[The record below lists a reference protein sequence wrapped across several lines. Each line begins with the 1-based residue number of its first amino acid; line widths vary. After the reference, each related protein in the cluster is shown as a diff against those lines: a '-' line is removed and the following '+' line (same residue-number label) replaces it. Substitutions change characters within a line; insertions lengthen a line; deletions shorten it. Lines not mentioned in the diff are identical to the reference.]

1 MSEVQSCAALH
12 LSSSSS
18 SLSSFSSPLPI
29 PPILPSPPPAPPHL
43 SSSSSPWSH
52 GDELRP
58 QPQVTSSHLLSP
70 HLLPQT
76 QTLPPNPQPQ
86 HLLLH
91 PQHLHPQ
98 PQHLVPQYQPQ
109 HLLPQHLLPQSHPQ
123 HLLPQSQPQHLLL
136 HPQHLL
142 PQSQPQPQGLDD
154 PDKEDQTRSEPPYE
168 PPCLLNSHS
177 YSYQSQETN
186 QLDLHHQNQFSAGW
200 TPHRHQLENTHLI
213 THTPAYDAHT
223 LQPEVTHPQRNHTH
237 LITHTPAYDAHTLQP
252 EVTHPQRN
260 HTHLFSHSDTHT
272 LPSSG
277 VYGPSHTHNAYPV
290 THTPSHT
297 HPELTHTHPELNAH
311 GPPEPTLSQLQ
322 CSPLGCGSGGVSLA
336 GWSSMEAASSSIL
349 DFSSPQFYPN
359 SYPNY
364 PPQAFCTP
372 QTPSP
377 HYPPP
382 PPANSSPSP
391 EMDPSADR
399 LGFDAQIFMQ
409 LKGDKTHFSLTEPDW
424 YPMTS
429 DPSRHPLQAYYPPFP
444 SQVGSILDRT
454 GLLLDAGSSGFF
466 QETGQEKGQDVGSP
480 AQLPGLAAGQ
490 NWREECGGGRG
501 GGGRGGRRGGG
512 GGGRRRGG
520 AGGGEKR
527 GGRPEF
533 QVLLSTSQHQSQI
546 KLPQHEESSE
556 ASDCRLVCM
565 VCQRDFK
572 SLPALNG
579 HMRSHGGFRS
589 TTHTPRRG
597 KGEDSSAPVRPSVS
611 MTMPVL
617 CSAPPPPS
625 GQERGGGGE
634 EGGGVAKA
642 WRGGKR
648 RSSRPLF
655 LPSGGAV
662 LFCSLMRLTTTEEE
676 KEAVA
681 VGDMVAGNSGAVA
694 MSDRVDARRDG
705 AVANGNGHLGAC
717 DAEEEE
723 AVAMGDMVA
732 RNDDT
737 RRDGAVADG
746 DEGAVARG
754 NGGGG
759 RGCEAVYTPP
769 PMLCPV
775 RPGAGLYCR
784 LLPAA
789 PLQHAH
795 NGVDDLVSMVTGKQR
810 VGIKV
815 QINVGRGFQAE
826 IPPPQDRRHAHSDSH
841 NALLL
846 WMPMDELESPVN
858 QQRVEALLM
867 MARSSVLPGGGA
879 SPEHALHVLS
889 ECRGD
894 FLAAV
899 DTLLSGPDSCSRP
912 PHNHY
917 TEVQL

>member
-1 MSEVQSCAALH
+1 
-12 LSSSSS
+12 
-18 SLSSFSSPLPI
+18 
-29 PPILPSPPPAPPHL
+29 
-43 SSSSSPWSH
+43 
-52 GDELRP
+52 
-58 QPQVTSSHLLSP
+58 
-70 HLLPQT
+70 
-76 QTLPPNPQPQ
+76 
-86 HLLLH
+86 
-91 PQHLHPQ
+91 
-98 PQHLVPQYQPQ
+98 
-109 HLLPQHLLPQSHPQ
+109 
-123 HLLPQSQPQHLLL
+123 
-136 HPQHLL
+136 
-142 PQSQPQPQGLDD
+142 
-154 PDKEDQTRSEPPYE
+154 
-168 PPCLLNSHS
+168 
-177 YSYQSQETN
+177 
-186 QLDLHHQNQFSAGW
+186 
-200 TPHRHQLENTHLI
+200 
-213 THTPAYDAHT
+213 
-223 LQPEVTHPQRNHTH
+223 
-237 LITHTPAYDAHTLQP
+237 
-252 EVTHPQRN
+252 
-260 HTHLFSHSDTHT
+260 
-272 LPSSG
+272 
-277 VYGPSHTHNAYPV
+277 
-290 THTPSHT
+290 
-297 HPELTHTHPELNAH
+297 
-311 GPPEPTLSQLQ
+311 
-322 CSPLGCGSGGVSLA
+322 
-336 GWSSMEAASSSIL
+336 MEAASSSIL

-364 PPQAFCTP
+364 PPQTFCTP

-391 EMDPSADR
+391 GMDPSADR

-409 LKGDKTHFSLTEPDW
+409 LNGDKTHFSLTEPDW
-424 YPMTS
+424 YPVTS
-429 DPSRHPLQAYYPPFP
+429 DPSRHPPQAYYPPLP
-444 SQVGSILDRT
+444 NQVGSILDRT
-454 GLLLDAGSSGFF
+454 GLLLDAGSSGFL
-466 QETGQEKGQDVGSP
+466 QEKSQEKGQDVGAP

-501 GGGRGGRRGGG
+501 RGERGGRRGGG
-512 GGGRRRGG
+512 GGGRGGRGRGG

-533 QVLLSTSQHQSQI
+533 QLLLSTSQLQSQI

-556 ASDCRLVCM
+556 ASDCRLVCT
-565 VCQRDFK
+565 VCQRDFR

-589 TTHTPRRG
+589 ATHTPHRG
-597 KGEDSSAPVRPSVS
+597 KGEDSSTPVRPSVS
-611 MTMPVL
+611 MTMPVSVPVL

-642 WRGGKR
+642 WRGGKK

-676 KEAVA
+676 KEVVA
-681 VGDMVAGNSGAVA
+681 VGDMVAGNNGAVA

-705 AVANGNGHLGAC
+705 AVAS
-717 DAEEEE
+717 
-723 AVAMGDMVA
+723 
-732 RNDDT
+732 
-737 RRDGAVADG
+737 ADG

-769 PMLCPV
+769 PMLCPL
-775 RPGAGLYCR
+775 RPGAGLYCC
-784 LLPAA
+784 LLPTA
-789 PLQHAH
+789 PLQHTH
-795 NGVDDLVSMVTGKQR
+795 NGVDDLVSMVTGKLR
-810 VGIKV
+810 AGIKA

-846 WMPMDELESPVN
+846 WLPRDELESPVN

-867 MARSSVLPGGGA
+867 MARSSVVPGGGA

-889 ECRGD
+889 ECKGD

-899 DTLLSGPDSCSRP
+899 DTLLSGPDSCSRL